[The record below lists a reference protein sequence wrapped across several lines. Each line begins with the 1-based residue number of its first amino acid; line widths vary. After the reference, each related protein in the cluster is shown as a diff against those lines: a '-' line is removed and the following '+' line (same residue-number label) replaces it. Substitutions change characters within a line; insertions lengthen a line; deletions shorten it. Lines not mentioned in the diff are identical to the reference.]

1 MILKNTVFT
10 FSHSCGIFVCK
21 FTRLVKSTK
30 NNKKRNIAIR
40 AMPTNSFETLLK
52 TKLLASILFTCK
64 HVLVQMLHTT
74 AQIL

>member
-1 MILKNTVFT
+1 MILKNKVFT
-10 FSHSCGIFVCK
+10 FNHSYDIFLCK

-52 TKLLASILFTCK
+52 TKLLASILFICK
-64 HVLVQMLHTT
+64 HALVQMFHTT
-74 AQIL
+74 A